1 MANRRMRDA
10 HPSQHQGYDGMTR
23 TRKILGVG
31 GGLLAGI
38 VVYYALMALLMFLV
52 SDVLE
57 ISVSTA
63 DLRSLVIVVVVKLAP
78 LIGAMLT
85 MAWIL
90 EVSRR
95 SAK

>member
-1 MANRRMRDA
+1 MRDA
-10 HPSQHQGYDGMTR
+10 HPSQHQGYDSMTR

-38 VVYYALMALLMFLV
+38 VVYYTLMALLAFMV
-52 SDVLE
+52 SEVFN
-57 ISVSTA
+57 INISTA
-63 DLRSLVIVVVVKLAP
+63 DRRSLVILVILKLAP

-95 SAK
+95 TAK